1 MGQIALMQP
10 IVAPPR
16 HVFAFFVP
24 QRMPYWYGA
33 EMESSLEVLGGAS
46 DFALGQKVR
55 VAGTLAGRAVSH
67 TAVVTAF
74 ASGQLFEWRFQDEH
88 GVRGTERWEL
98 SAVPATPPDA
108 AEQTIVRFTARY
120 EMPGWFGR
128 LLDRLVTQRAV
139 VRRGAGDLRRLASL
153 IEQRKQPA
161 HAGSVVR

>member
-55 VAGTLAGRAVSH
+55 VAGTLAGRGVSH
-67 TAVVTAF
+67 TAVITAF
-74 ASGQLFEWRFQDEH
+74 ASGQLLEWRFQDEH

-98 SAVPATPPDA
+98 SAIPATSADA
-108 AEQTIVRFTARY
+108 PEQTIVRFTARY
-120 EMPGWFGR
+120 EMPGWFGG
-128 LLDRLVTQRAV
+128 LLDRLVTRRAV
-139 VRRGAGDLRRLASL
+139 ERRSAGDLRRLASL
-153 IEQRKQPA
+153 VEQRKQPT